1 MTYTLTTH
9 LQREGISP
17 SRVTL
22 PTIHYWKTSWPF
34 SYISH
39 LTFVIFL
46 PLSHMFTQP
55 RRFKSVNDYT
65 VVLPIFP
72 HTYISMIYSKTPVQK
87 MEKTGSHVLQLGQEG
102 FWKSFILVSITT
114 LWTFYFPL
122 LSIGYVTQLSFR
134 QDWNKY
140 LLSEWNF
147 IE

>member
-1 MTYTLTTH
+1 MH
-9 LQREGISP
+9 
-17 SRVTL
+17 
-22 PTIHYWKTSWPF
+22 
-34 SYISH
+34 
-39 LTFVIFL
+39 
-46 PLSHMFTQP
+46 
-55 RRFKSVNDYT
+55 D
-65 VVLPIFP
+65 
-72 HTYISMIYSKTPVQK
+72 ISMIYSKTPAQK

-134 QDWNKY
+134 QDWSKY